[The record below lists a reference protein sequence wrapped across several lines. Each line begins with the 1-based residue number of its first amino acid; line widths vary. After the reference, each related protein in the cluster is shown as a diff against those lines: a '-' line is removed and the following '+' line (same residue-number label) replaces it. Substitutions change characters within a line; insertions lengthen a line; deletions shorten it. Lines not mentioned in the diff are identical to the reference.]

1 MITLKS
7 LIAEF
12 KDATRSDSRER
23 RVASLRCFTD
33 LYLKETDRLSTE
45 QIAVIDDVLM
55 HLTRDSDSELDADGS
70 GDIGCAF
77 GAGRG
82 DDELRRVARVV
93 QEHGEFNDAALPAFA
108 RANDHAEL
116 AAALA
121 VRCSMPI
128 ESNTAIYRSRPPN
141 EYFGFGMVAR
151 RQESPTPRRA
161 PCGINGATSVPLP

>member
-116 AAALA
+116 PPRSRCDVRCRSNRILQSIEADRRTNTLALA
-121 VRCSMPI
+121 W
-128 ESNTAIYRSRPPN
+128 SRDGRN
-141 EYFGFGMVAR
+141 R
-151 RQESPTPRRA
+151 RLRGEHHA
-161 PCGINGATSVPLP
+161 G